1 MQTVLFLDESLPVQ
15 ANSIFYGGI
24 EMFSR
29 KTPIDLNDMIINLEL
44 LTGDPSLPDV
54 DVEMS
59 WNLKPITALREPPT
73 SNINAEYSSETK
85 TVVGAD
91 LSQIDSTTCN
101 VNNSIAM
108 DTSYQRPKTTAST
121 STSTNVGISSKVS
134 NENMGSHTFTLGLGE
149 HIYTCRKS
157 RRNKNKHTKKG

>member
-59 WNLKPITALREPPT
+59 WNLKPITALREPPN

-101 VNNSIAM
+101 VNNTIAM
-108 DTSYQRPKTTAST
+108 DTSYQRPKTAAPT
-121 STSTNVGISSKVS
+121 STKVGISSKVS

>member
-59 WNLKPITALREPPT
+59 WNLKPITALREPPN

-101 VNNSIAM
+101 VNNTIAM
-108 DTSYQRPKTTAST
+108 DTSYQRPKTTAPT
-121 STSTNVGISSKVS
+121 STKVGISSKVS
-134 NENMGSHTFTLGLGE
+134 NENMGAHTFTLGLGE

>member
-59 WNLKPITALREPPT
+59 WNLKPITALREPPN
-73 SNINAEYSSETK
+73 SAQ

-101 VNNSIAM
+101 VNNTIAM
-108 DTSYQRPKTTAST
+108 DTSYQRPNTTAPT
-121 STSTNVGISSKVS
+121 STKVGISSKVS